1 MKYQQLTEGKRCPI
15 SVLPGQGYRP
25 ADIAKT
31 INVHRSTVYRELDR
45 NGSSDDYHPEQ
56 AQQ

>member
-1 MKYQQLTEGKRCPI
+1 
-15 SVLPGQGYRP
+15 GQGYRP